1 MIAFFA
7 VAVGMWGGERI
18 KGRQLNPAFVT
29 PLLVLHPLI
38 FSYIIQLGIIPYLH
52 QAIPCWMN

>member
-29 PLLVLHPLI
+29 PLLVLH
-38 FSYIIQLGIIPYLH
+38 LGSNLLLYNSVRGHTCIKRSRLG
-52 QAIPCWMN
+52 